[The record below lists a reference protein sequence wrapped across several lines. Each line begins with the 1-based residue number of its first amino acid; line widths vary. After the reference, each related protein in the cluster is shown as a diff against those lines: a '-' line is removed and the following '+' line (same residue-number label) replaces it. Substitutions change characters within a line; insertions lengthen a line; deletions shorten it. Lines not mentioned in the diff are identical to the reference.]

1 MSICSSCGHL
11 ETSSNPLSCKVCGKE
26 GCHNCMTYLFSY
38 FQYGIEPQ
46 FLENWYCHTKQCY
59 EIFAKKMEENLTN
72 EIFEEQKFGVGLLKT
87 VFYEALSNS
96 DNQLWS
102 NKNMPKLLTMDDFLF
117 TYGNL
122 DLVSRLETFGAN
134 KLNKKSNLFSK

>member
-1 MSICSSCGHL
+1 MEHL
-11 ETSSNPLSCKVCGKE
+11 
-26 GCHNCMTYLFSY
+26 
-38 FQYGIEPQ
+38 
-46 FLENWYCHTKQCY
+46 LENWYCHTKQCY